1 MKTVRS
7 YYRLAIGMALLTVS
21 AYAQGEAEISLG
33 IAEFEGKLNSYIER
47 RAEIKAR
54 MPQLSDSAT
63 PEEIDRHRTALLN
76 AVAKEREAAK
86 QGDMLTPAAVDSL
99 RYLILKEYK
108 EDELTALRKTIF
120 EAENKNVKLEVNAIY
135 PPSEER
141 LEMPPRLLETLPK
154 LPDELRYRFVGDAL
168 LIVDKENELIL
179 DIARNILP

>member
-7 YYRLAIGMALLTVS
+7 CYRSVIGIAVLAVS
-21 AYAQGEAEISLG
+21 GYAQGEADIALG
-33 IAEFEGKLNSYIER
+33 VAEFEGNLNSYIER
-47 RAEIKAR
+47 RAEIKAG
-54 MPQLSDSAT
+54 MPKLGDSAT
-63 PEEIDRHRTALLN
+63 PEEIDRHRTELLK
-76 AVAKEREAAK
+76 AVSKDRQAAK
-86 QGDMLTPAAVDSL
+86 QGDILTPAAVDSL

-120 EAENKNVKLEVNAIY
+120 EAENKNVKLVVNAVY
-135 PPSEER
+135 PPSEEK

-154 LPDELRYRFVGDAL
+154 LPDVLRYRFVGDAL